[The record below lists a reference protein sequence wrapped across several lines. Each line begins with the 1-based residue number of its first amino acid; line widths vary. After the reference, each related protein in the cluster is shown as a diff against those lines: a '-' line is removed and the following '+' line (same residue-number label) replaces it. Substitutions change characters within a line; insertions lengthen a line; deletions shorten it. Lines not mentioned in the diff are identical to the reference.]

1 MFSNCLVR
9 GNVNKIRY
17 FTVEEANASLPLVR
31 RIVADILIC
40 GRILLNA
47 SDEQGAFL
55 ADEDPDHK
63 HCKDAFSEY
72 LSELDEIGC
81 AYCDW
86 QFRHGA
92 LAFPAR
98 IDGNELLL
106 SWKIDE
112 DAVDHYYYTDET
124 FNDRRKISEL
134 STERELPVL

>member
-1 MFSNCLVR
+1 MT
-9 GNVNKIRY
+9 KIRY

-47 SDEQGAFL
+47 SEEQGAVL
-55 ADEDPDHK
+55 SDDDADLK
-63 HCKDAFSEY
+63 HCKDIFSEY
-72 LSELDEIGC
+72 LAELDDIGC

-92 LAFPAR
+92 VAYPALM
-98 IDGNELLL
+98 DGEELLF

-112 DAVDHYYYTDET
+112 EAVGHFYYIDET
-124 FNDRRKISEL
+124 FNERKHISEL
-134 STERELPVL
+134 PTERELPVL